1 MLDISVI
8 FAVKVLEWVE
18 NKQLLLSNGL
28 PYEGGLTNNIHG
40 LPKSRLAT
48 GFFNNSTI
56 VSVNRQS

>member
-8 FAVKVLEWVE
+8 FVIKVLEWVE

-28 PYEGGLTNNIHG
+28 PYEGELISNIYS

-48 GFFNNSTI
+48 GSFNNSTI
-56 VSVNRQS
+56 VLVN